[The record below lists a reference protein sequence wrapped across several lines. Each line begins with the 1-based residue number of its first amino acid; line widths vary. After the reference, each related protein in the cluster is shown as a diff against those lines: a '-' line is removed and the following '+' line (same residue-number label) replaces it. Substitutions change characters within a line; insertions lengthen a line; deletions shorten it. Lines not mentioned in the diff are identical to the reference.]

1 MAANGQTITITTGA
15 TLVFEVIDE
24 PTYNALTNPA
34 ANIFPAHE
42 AGDSLPILI
51 SLPSGSTL
59 YFGGSAVD
67 NTGCAIFGPTTLAY
81 NAVGSDSLYACTG
94 SSTVALG
101 LLVLRQ

>member
-1 MAANGQTITITTGA
+1 MAAEGQTITVTTGA

-24 PTYNALTNPA
+24 TTYNQRVNPA
-34 ANIFPAHE
+34 DNVFPAHE

-51 SLPSGSTL
+51 SLPSGSTV
-59 YFGGSAVD
+59 YFGGSDVD
-67 NTGCAIFGPTTLAY
+67 TTNCAIFGPTTLAY

>member
-1 MAANGQTITITTGA
+1 MAALGQTITITTA
-15 TLVFEVIDE
+15 PTLVYEVIDE
-24 PTYNALTNPA
+24 PTFNAISGPG
-34 ANIFPAHE
+34 ANVFPAHE

-51 SLPSGSTL
+51 SLPSGATL

-67 NTGCAIFGPTTLAY
+67 TSGCAVFGPTTLAY